1 MARKFQT
8 YAQASTANALH
19 VNYAEPRITPIARM
33 WWTEGNQ
40 GNESCWGDSEV
51 ETLLIIGQS
60 ESIVFWG

>member
-33 WWTEGNQ
+33 
-40 GNESCWGDSEV
+40 
-51 ETLLIIGQS
+51 
-60 ESIVFWG
+60 